1 MKKSERKNATTRI
14 NPELKREAQ
23 IQAIR
28 EKRDLAD
35 LIEDALLAYLANV
48 TKAS

>member
-1 MKKSERKNATTRI
+1 MCASHGAAQSRI